1 MRRAAKAKRQAGV
14 ILMVVLFFT
23 LLLTASIASFQRQ
36 AVMDA
41 MIVRNREDAAQAEAL
56 ARGGVR
62 IAQALLIHDRVEEAA
77 GADAV
82 DNHQDL
88 WARFKDTPI
97 EVGGGTIE
105 IEIRD
110 VGSRLNINALFE
122 FDDAG
127 ELTAKTDTMDFLVQ
141 MLEKAIDEL
150 PVDPGIRALYEPRE
164 LAENLIDWID
174 SDEDRVNGGPENAYY
189 ESQDPPYF
197 AANRPMLSLEELRMI
212 EGFDNVVVRGV
223 SPYFTVYPF
232 APGGCSSQ
240 SRGCGINVNTAPTH
254 VLSLLYFNDGVDN
267 RLISE
272 DDVKRLLEARAEEG
286 SICAPGSSQQE
297 CTPINEIVGNQ
308 IFPPPSFSSQLFLV
322 EARAQ
327 VGEIRRSV
335 EAVVDRSKISTP
347 RLLSWRVR

>member
-1 MRRAAKAKRQAGV
+1 V
-14 ILMVVLFFT
+14 ILMVVLFFIM
-23 LLLTASIASFQRQ
+23 LLTASIASFQRQ

-62 IAQALLIHDRVEEAA
+62 IAQALLIQDRIEEEA

-82 DNHQDL
+82 DNHHDL
-88 WARFKDTPI
+88 WARFQDAPI
-97 EVGGGTIE
+97 EAGGGTVQIK
-105 IEIRD
+105 IRD
-110 VGSRLNINALFE
+110 VGSRLNINALFG

-127 ELTAKTDTMDFLVQ
+127 ELSAKTDTMDFLIK
-141 MLEKAIDEL
+141 MLEKAIEEL
-150 PVDPGIRALYEPRE
+150 PVDPGIRALYEPRD

-189 ESQDPPYF
+189 ESQDPPYL

-212 EGFDNVVVRGV
+212 EGFDDILVRGV

-232 APGGCSSQ
+232 APGGCNSR

-272 DDVKRLLEARAEEG
+272 EDLKRLLEARKEEG
-286 SICAPGSSQQE
+286 AICAPGSSQQE
-297 CTPINEIVGNQ
+297 CTPMNEIVGNQ